1 MIDCSTR
8 SKSQLS
14 TELLSSCSEEL
25 TPEDA
30 DKMGSAKRWRAIAV
44 AQAKI
49 AVLMESEGR
58 MREERGD
65 AGEIGA
71 EEEREI
77 AAAERGQNRL

>member
-1 MIDCSTR
+1 M
-8 SKSQLS
+8 
-14 TELLSSCSEEL
+14 
-25 TPEDA
+25 
-30 DKMGSAKRWRAIAV
+30 WRAIAV

-49 AVLMESEGR
+49 AVLMGSEGR

-77 AAAERGQNRL
+77 TAVGNRR